1 MVPPDADGA
10 AEGAAEGAAVGAADG
25 AADRDRRLG
34 EELHGW
40 AADLWRL
47 PRSLT
52 GDGVRATLAYLQR
65 LLPGL
70 TRHEVASGTPAFD
83 WRVPEEWNLRRAW
96 IEDEAGRVVVDTDVH
111 NLHVVGYSVPVDGWF
126 ELDEL
131 QGHLH
136 SLPERPDAIPYVTSY
151 YERRWGFCLTHRQ
164 REALAPGRYRAGVDA
179 TLVPGALSYGEL
191 VLEGASAREVLLSTY
206 VCHPM
211 MANNELSG
219 PVVAA
224 ALARYVAALPA
235 RRFTYRFV
243 FVPETIGALV
253 VLSRHLDHLR
263 AHVDAGYVI
272 TCVGDERAWSYLPS
286 RRGDTLADRVAR
298 HVLRHEVGAYDAY
311 TFLDRGSDE
320 RQYCAPGVALPVASV
335 MRSKYRTYPE
345 YHTSDDDLALVTPA
359 GLAGSLAVYRGV
371 VDALEANLTYRSTT
385 VGEPQLGRRGLY
397 RTVGTSLGPAGVP
410 TMMHLLAYADGD
422 LDLLGIADTIG
433 APLRE
438 LLPSVRALHAAGLL
452 EVAADR

>member
-1 MVPPDADGA
+1 VN
-10 AEGAAEGAAVGAADG
+10 
-25 AADRDRRLG
+25 LG

-40 AADLWRL
+40 AADVWKL

-52 GDGVRATLAYLQR
+52 GDGVRATLRFLR
-65 LLPGL
+65 EIVPGL
-70 TRHEVASGTPAFD
+70 TLHEVPTGTGAFD
-83 WRVPEEWNLRRAW
+83 WVVPDEWNLRRAW
-96 IEDEAGRVVVDTDVH
+96 IEDEAGRIVVDTDVH
-111 NLHVVGYSVPVDGWF
+111 NLHVVGYSTPVDAWL

-131 QGHLH
+131 QAHLH

-151 YERRWGFCLTHRQ
+151 YERRWGFCLTQRQ
-164 REALAPGRYRAGVDA
+164 RDALAPGRYRAVVDA
-179 TLVPGALSYGEL
+179 TLAPGSLTYADV
-191 VLEGASAREVLLSTY
+191 VLPGASAREVLFSTY

-219 PVVAA
+219 PIVAA
-224 ALARYVAALPA
+224 ALARHVAAMPG
-235 RRFTYRFV
+235 RRYSYRFV

-253 VLSRHLDHLR
+253 VLSRHLEHLR
-263 AHVDAGYVI
+263 ANVDAGYVI

-320 RQYCAPGVALPVASV
+320 RQYCAPGVDLPVASV

-345 YHTSDDDLALVTPA
+345 YHTSDDDLTLVTA
-359 GLAGSLAVYRGV
+359 GGLAASFDVYRAI
-371 VDALEANLTYRSTT
+371 VDALEANRAYRSTT

-397 RTVGTSLGPAGVP
+397 STLGTRLGTAGVP
-410 TMMHLLAYADGD
+410 VTMNLLAYADGS
-422 LDLLGIADTIG
+422 LDLVGIGEAIG
-433 APLRE
+433 APVDE
-438 LLPSVRALHAAGLL
+438 LATAARTLAAAGLL
-452 EVAADR
+452 DDVGDIGA

>member
-1 MVPPDADGA
+1 M
-10 AEGAAEGAAVGAADG
+10 
-25 AADRDRRLG
+25 
-34 EELHGW
+34 HGW

-52 GDGVRATLAYLQR
+52 GDGVRATLRYLQG
-65 LLPGL
+65 LLPEL
-70 TRHEVASGTPAFD
+70 ALHEVPSGTAAFD
-83 WRVPEEWNLRRAW
+83 WRVPDEWNLRRAW

-126 ELDEL
+126 DLDEL
-131 QGHLH
+131 QPHLH
-136 SLPERPDAIPYVTSY
+136 SLPERPDAIPYRTSY
-151 YERRWGFCLTHRQ
+151 YEPRWGFCLSHRQ
-164 REALAPGRYRAGVDA
+164 RSSLAPGRYRAVVDA
-179 TLVPGALSYGEL
+179 SLAPGSLTYADL
-191 VLEGASAREVLLSTY
+191 VLPGASAREVLFSTY

-211 MANNELSG
+211 MGNNELSG
-219 PVVAA
+219 PVVAT
-224 ALARYVAALPA
+224 ALARYVAALPS
-235 RRFTYRFV
+235 RRYTYRFI
-243 FVPETIGALV
+243 FAPETIGALV

-263 AHVDAGYVI
+263 AQVDAGYVI

-359 GLAGSLAVYRGV
+359 GLAGSLAVYGRI
-371 VDALEANLTYRSTT
+371 VDALEVNRTYRSTT
-385 VGEPQLGRRGLY
+385 IGEPQLGRRGLY
-397 RTVGTSLGPAGVP
+397 STLGTRLDAAGVP
-410 TMMHLLAYADGD
+410 VTMNLLAYADGS
-422 LDLLGIADTIG
+422 LDLVGIGDVVG
-433 APLRE
+433 SSVRE
-438 LLPSVRALHAAGLL
+438 LDAVATTLAAAGLL
-452 EVAADR
+452 TIEDRGT